1 MWYNTTTLAYSYRPI
16 NCKVASALIKQAY
29 NPYLM
34 AYRWMPG
41 VDQGYSAALGRLAG
55 NAVAPNA
62 PPPAAGSGPTSAPPV
77 LAELVQPSSS
87 AGAPAAVAGGRPTSV
102 PPVLAELVQPSPS
115 AGTTV
120 AIVNGR
126 IVDPSA
132 IANSAQPPSA
142 KVQVGNRRGKLVR
155 AVPIADVA
163 KSPPTKIPAPTTGGG
178 GSVLPK
184 GQPTPPRLQ
193 PGPAGT
199 PLTRKEFM
207 RMLNKALRKRP
218 PGMGFGGSLMWTA
231 LGGLG
236 GVLLDRLLSSGGKKH
251 EPSYYAPYI
260 PGYRLY

>member
-1 MWYNTTTLAYSYRPI
+1 
-16 NCKVASALIKQAY
+16 
-29 NPYLM
+29 
-34 AYRWMPG
+34 MPG

-62 PPPAAGSGPTSAPPV
+62 PPPAAGSGSTSAPPV

-102 PPVLAELVQPSPS
+102 PPVLAELVQP
-115 AGTTV
+115 
-120 AIVNGR
+120 
-126 IVDPSA
+126 
-132 IANSAQPPSA
+132 PSA
-142 KVQVGNRRGKLVR
+142 KVQVSNRRGKLVR
-155 AVPIADVA
+155 AVPTADVA
-163 KSPPTKIPAPTTGGG
+163 KSPPTKTPASTTGGG
-178 GSVLPK
+178 GSVLSK
-184 GQPTPPRLQ
+184 GQPIPPRLQ

-236 GVLLDRLLSSGGKKH
+236 GVLLDRLLSSGRKKH

>member
-1 MWYNTTTLAYSYRPI
+1 
-16 NCKVASALIKQAY
+16 
-29 NPYLM
+29 
-34 AYRWMPG
+34 MPG

-77 LAELVQPSSS
+77 LAELVQPS
-87 AGAPAAVAGGRPTSV
+87 
-102 PPVLAELVQPSPS
+102 PS

-132 IANSAQPPSA
+132 IANSAQLPSA

-155 AVPIADVA
+155 AVPIADVD
-163 KSPPTKIPAPTTGGG
+163 KSPPTETSAPTTGGG

-218 PGMGFGGSLMWTA
+218 PGMGFGGGLMWTA

>member
-1 MWYNTTTLAYSYRPI
+1 MRLPFIYPYRSVNI
-16 NCKVASALIKQAY
+16 KYANLNDALTKALITPMPRLENVDPKLLELLAPQSITTY
-29 NPYLM
+29 NL
-34 AYRWMPG
+34 
-41 VDQGYSAALGRLAG
+41 
-55 NAVAPNA
+55 
-62 PPPAAGSGPTSAPPV
+62 
-77 LAELVQPSSS
+77 PS
-87 AGAPAAVAGGRPTSV
+87 
-102 PPVLAELVQPSPS
+102 LSPS
-115 AGTTV
+115 VT
-120 AIVNGR
+120 
-126 IVDPSA
+126 
-132 IANSAQPPSA
+132 
-142 KVQVGNRRGKLVR
+142 
-155 AVPIADVA
+155 
-163 KSPPTKIPAPTTGGG
+163 PAPTTGGG

-184 GQPTPPRLQ
+184 GQPIPPRLQ

>member
-77 LAELVQPSSS
+77 LAELVQPS
-87 AGAPAAVAGGRPTSV
+87 
-102 PPVLAELVQPSPS
+102 PS

-163 KSPPTKIPAPTTGGG
+163 N
-178 GSVLPK
+178 
-184 GQPTPPRLQ
+184 PRLQ